1 MVCPFTA
8 GKGSGVSEVL
18 CACGA
23 VKSCGGRGGGGSGCG
38 SGLVAVG
45 AGVAVGARVAVGV
58 DRGGR
63 RRGIAGGR
71 GGVFVVRPSTHAC
84 QPGNE
89 QALVGSPVAA
99 LIKPSPTSTS

>member
-23 VKSCGGRGGGGSGCG
+23 VKSCGGRRGGGSGCG

-45 AGVAVGARVAVGV
+45 AGVAVGV

>member
-45 AGVAVGARVAVGV
+45 AGVAVGVN
-58 DRGGR
+58 RGGR

-71 GGVFVVRPSTHAC
+71 GGGFVVRPSTHAC

>member
-45 AGVAVGARVAVGV
+45 AGVAVGVN
-58 DRGGR
+58 RGGR

>member
-45 AGVAVGARVAVGV
+45 AGLAVGV

>member
-1 MVCPFTA
+1 MP
-8 GKGSGVSEVL
+8 VSPWDPRWV
-18 CACGA
+18 
-23 VKSCGGRGGGGSGCG
+23 RP
-38 SGLVAVG
+38 
-45 AGVAVGARVAVGV
+45 AGVARGKKCWLLERDLDDPNRWWAAGGLELSGVAVGV

>member
-1 MVCPFTA
+1 M
-8 GKGSGVSEVL
+8 
-18 CACGA
+18 CGA

-45 AGVAVGARVAVGV
+45 AGVAVGV

>member
-45 AGVAVGARVAVGV
+45 AGVAVGV

>member
-38 SGLVAVG
+38 SGL
-45 AGVAVGARVAVGV
+45 VAVGARVAVGV

>member
-1 MVCPFTA
+1 MWCC
-8 GKGSGVSEVL
+8 EVVWGEGWRRQRL
-18 CACGA
+18 WQWTRG
-23 VKSCGGRGGGGSGCG
+23 GGRGGGG
-38 SGLVAVG
+38 G
-45 AGVAVGARVAVGV
+45 AGVAVGV